1 MIGFSGAPMMI
12 WLLPPALVF
21 FLLFNQERKESGEQ
35 WLLTRVFLLGIAL
48 VIPAYLLEALLIKYF
63 ALIKTWSIVGLL
75 LESFIAIAVVEESLK
90 FGLFLA
96 LRNKWKDSPRSF
108 YIGLVI
114 AICLSLGFSLT
125 ENIRYVDQGVE
136 ILWLRACTALPM
148 HLGTAASFVFLSH
161 RRIRGGKRFSWAD
174 VGVAYALHG
183 LYDLALLAGGYW
195 RYSAILLALGSVAFV
210 IYCFVVAR
218 REIKTRGKR

>member
-1 MIGFSGAPMMI
+1 MMI
-12 WLLPPALVF
+12 WLLPPAIVF

-48 VIPAYLLEALLIKYF
+48 VIPAYLIEAVLLKYF
-63 ALIKTWSIVGLL
+63 AAIKTWPIIDLL
-75 LESFIAIAVVEESLK
+75 LKSFIAIAMVEESLK

-96 LRNKWKDSPRSF
+96 LRNKWRNSSHSF
-108 YIGLVI
+108 YMGLAI

-125 ENIRYVDQGVE
+125 ENIRYVGQGTE

-148 HLGTAASFVFLSH
+148 HLGAAATFVFLSH
-161 RRIRGGKRFSWAD
+161 RRMRDGKRFSWID
-174 VGVAYALHG
+174 VCAAYALHG

-195 RYSAILLALGSVAFV
+195 TYCVVLLALGAVAFV
-210 IYCFVVAR
+210 IYCFIVAR
-218 REIKTRGKR
+218 KEIETRGKR